1 MLHLPASTDGKSALE
16 SLKTSFRLTKENL
29 VRVFGAW
36 TIFIA
41 LIVIF
46 FVPIAFYAVYFV
58 APGVIDLGF
67 AITIAWA
74 AIGAFVII
82 LFVLPALFLTFMRI
96 YLSVTGKLGQQ
107 ESPAPPASPDI

>member
-46 FVPIAFYAVYFV
+46 FAPIAFYAVYFG
-58 APGVIDLGF
+58 APGVMDIGMTL
-67 AITIAWA
+67 AVIWTVV
-74 AIGAFVII
+74 GAFVII
-82 LFVLPALFLTFMRI
+82 LFALPALFLTFMRI

-107 ESPAPPASPDI
+107 ESPAPPASPDL